1 MLLVGYARRRND
13 DMTSGASFDSLI
25 LTSAPE
31 YTRQYGHYSPTDIE
45 GGGPYLIGHLPRQRR
60 CNIKSA

>member
-31 YTRQYGHYSPTDIE
+31 TTRQYGHYSPTDIE
-45 GGGPYLIGHLPRQRR
+45 GGPYFIGHLPRQRR
-60 CNIKSA
+60 SNIKSA